1 MKTNY
6 KPTEKFME
14 LPLETIEVLN
24 ENEFLL
30 VRGGIAKAAAN
41 IENSGAG
48 CGCTVKN
55 SGAGCGC

>member
-1 MKTNY
+1 MKTNF

-30 VRGGIAKAAAN
+30 VRGGKSAPAITNNATGCGCSITN
-41 IENSGAG
+41 NSAG
-48 CGCTVKN
+48 CGC
-55 SGAGCGC
+55 